1 MSYRI
6 EKARKQYF
14 PFTDWSETETAK
26 TVGSVM
32 IPGKAKPNMGFIPAI
47 TRISIKKPITATV
60 KVDMD
65 QANVPIETS
74 SDMTTVIRF
83 LGLSTSANEF
93 VLATFACETCWHGG
107 ALSLVGKWLK
117 TPQSVQLL
125 TDGDRRLIKKMLMD
139 LHKNSQKQ

>member
-1 MSYRI
+1 M
-6 EKARKQYF
+6 
-14 PFTDWSETETAK
+14 
-26 TVGSVM
+26 
-32 IPGKAKPNMGFIPAI
+32 
-47 TRISIKKPITATV
+47 TATV

-93 VLATFACETCWHGG
+93 VLDTFACETHWHGG
-107 ALSLVGKWLK
+107 ALSPVGKWLK
-117 TPQSVQLL
+117 TPQSMKLL

-139 LHKNSQKQ
+139 LHKNVQKQ